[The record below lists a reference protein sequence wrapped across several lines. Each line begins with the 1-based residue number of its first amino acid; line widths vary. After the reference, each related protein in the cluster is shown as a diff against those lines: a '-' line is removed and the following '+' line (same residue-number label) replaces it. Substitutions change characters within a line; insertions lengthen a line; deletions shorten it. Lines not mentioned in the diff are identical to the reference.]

1 LESGEIT
8 ELDDGQANG
17 GGTINTNLI
26 TAQPTWP
33 TETDI
38 LFMAGTNNVK
48 LSLQRPLLQAI
59 FHAAFDNV
67 RCALL
72 FGYAF
77 PDAIAIPKMVLRS
90 IVGAAEANT
99 FVNGCHNTLAAAV
112 HQRLLSDD
120 EYQAKMIRLVS
131 IILHYGLHI

>member
-1 LESGEIT
+1 MT

-48 LSLQRPLLQAI
+48 LSL
-59 FHAAFDNV
+59 
-67 RCALL
+67 LL

>member
-1 LESGEIT
+1 
-8 ELDDGQANG
+8 
-17 GGTINTNLI
+17 
-26 TAQPTWP
+26 
-33 TETDI
+33 
-38 LFMAGTNNVK
+38 MAGTNNVK

-99 FVNGCHNTLAAAV
+99 FVDGRHNTLAAAV